1 MVGMWG
7 YGIMSSHFLLLLYVC
22 AQKLVI
28 LNHSISNT
36 SSSSYN
42 LECQVQSGDSRLLC
56 RPECSSNSSS
66 SSINKITVVAT
77 VPNVIH
83 HYANA
88 HCRNLEQHMPS
99 HLPLLHTINLLVRW
113 RLMTVLQIVLSAT
126 QRYDRV
132 QERSMHSQIM
142 LQPIFSLQVS

>member
-1 MVGMWG
+1 
-7 YGIMSSHFLLLLYVC
+7 MSSHFLLLLYVC

-36 SSSSYN
+36 SYSSYN

-56 RPECSSNSSS
+56 RPECSSS
-66 SSINKITVVAT
+66 SSINKIIVVAT

-99 HLPLLHTINLLVRW
+99 HLPLLRTINLLVRW

-126 QRYDRV
+126 QQYDRV

-142 LQPIFSLQVS
+142 LQPTFSLQVS